1 MKYMKTAD
9 IREKFLS
16 FFEKKGCKRMPS
28 SSLIPDDPSLLLTS
42 AGMVQFKP
50 YLLQQKHLP
59 DKYIGATTAQKCLR
73 TNDLDLVGTDGRHLS
88 FFEMMG
94 NFGFGKYGK
103 HEMCKWALEF
113 SLDVLEMPKDKLYFT
128 VYEKDDETYKIWE
141 SLGIDP
147 KHIVRLGEE
156 DNFWRAGPTGPCGPC
171 SELYFDQG
179 PEMGCGKPTCAP
191 GCDCDRYLEYW
202 NLVFEDYNAKEDG
215 TLEPLPHKNIDTG
228 MGLERMAAILQ
239 GVHSNFDTDILR
251 GLVEVGEKL
260 SGKPYEKG
268 NKSDDAALRILADH
282 ARSVTFMIAD
292 GILPSNEGRGYV
304 LRRLLRRAVMK
315 GRELGIAGSFM
326 GDYVDKVVEDMGD
339 EYPEIVQN
347 KAYIKKMVHAEE
359 DRFGA
364 TLHQGRMYL
373 DDALQKLS
381 GTTLP
386 GKTAFTLHDTY
397 GFPIEIT
404 QEICKE
410 RGIDV
415 DVKGFHAC
423 MEQQRDRARKST
435 QDDADAAWSTYDG
448 SAAALLED
456 VGKTEFIGYDHLEAD
471 AHVIAL
477 IHDGKRVD
485 TLVQGQDGAVVLDRT
500 PFYAEMGGQVGDT
513 GTIIAKD
520 SSSVAVKLTV
530 TDTQEPEDG
539 LIIHNVHVD
548 QSRLDDGFT
557 VHVQVDGKRRARISR
572 NHSATHIL
580 QWALVNTLG
589 DHVKQAGS
597 LVAPDRLRFDFTH
610 FEALSAKQIRAIEDA
625 VNEKIMEAHP
635 VHVYETSLS
644 EARAQG
650 VVGEFGEKYGDIV
663 RVVDMDGFSRE
674 LCGGTHVTNTSEI
687 GLFKIVSEGS
697 VGSNVRRI
705 EAVTSYDALQF
716 VNTQQD
722 LLHDVSEV
730 LNVKSRE
737 VPARVHSVLDELK
750 QLKHNAKKAAAH
762 AEESSVVA
770 KLDDATTKSSKGY
783 SVVVLRF
790 EDMDAKALRS
800 AWDAV
805 RNHVK
810 GAVACVLASAK
821 GSSALLLAAGDA
833 EAVKKGFHAGDIIHQ
848 IAPMIKGGGGGK
860 PAMAQAGGKDTAGI
874 DKALAHARELL
885 Q

>member
-1 MKYMKTAD
+1 MKNMKTAD
-9 IREKFLS
+9 IREQYLS

-28 SSLIPDDPSLLLTS
+28 SSLVPDDPSLLLTS

-103 HEMCKWALEF
+103 REMCKWALEF
-113 SLDVLEMPKDKLYFT
+113 SLDVLEMPKEKLYFT
-128 VYEKDDETYKIWE
+128 VYEKDDETFKIWE
-141 SLGIDP
+141 ELGIDAS
-147 KHIVRLGEE
+147 HIERLGEE

-171 SELYFDQG
+171 SELYYDQG

-202 NLVFEDYNAKEDG
+202 NLVFEDYDAQEDG
-215 TLEPLPHKNIDTG
+215 SLVPLPHKNIDTG

-251 GLVEVGEKL
+251 GLVAVGERL
-260 SGKPYEKG
+260 SGKSYETG
-268 NKSDDAALRILADH
+268 NKENDAALRILADH

-315 GRELGIAGSFM
+315 GRELGIADTFM
-326 GDYVDKVVEDMGD
+326 GSYVDKVVEDMGD
-339 EYPEIVQN
+339 EYPEIVEN
-347 KAYIKKMVHAEE
+347 EEYIKRMVLAEE
-359 DRFGA
+359 KRFGA
-364 TLHQGRMYL
+364 TLRQGREYL
-373 DDALQKLS
+373 DDALAKLD
-381 GTTLP
+381 GTTLS

-410 RGIDV
+410 KGIDV
-415 DVKGFHAC
+415 DLDEFDAC
-423 MEQQRDRARKST
+423 MKQQRDRARKST

-448 SAAALLED
+448 SMAAVLED
-456 VGKTEFIGYDHLEAD
+456 VGKTEFVGYGQTELD
-471 AHVIAL
+471 AHVLAIL
-477 IHDGKRVD
+477 HDGDRVD
-485 TLVQGQDGAVVLDRT
+485 TLEAGQDGAIVLDAT

-513 GTIIAKD
+513 GTLSAPGVTAHITDTKQPEEG
-520 SSSVAVKLTV
+520 LTV
-530 TDTQEPEDG
+530 HQ
-539 LIIHNVHVD
+539 VHVD
-548 QSRLDDGFT
+548 EGRLDDGFT
-557 VHVQVDGKRRARISR
+557 VHVAVDAMRRARISR

-580 QWALVNTLG
+580 HWALNEVLG

-610 FEALSAKQIRAIEDA
+610 FEGLAPDKIRAVENE
-625 VNEKIMEAHP
+625 VNDKIMEAHS
-635 VHVYETSLS
+635 VRTYQISLK

-674 LCGGTHVTNTSEI
+674 LCGGTHVRNTSEI

-705 EAVTSYDALQF
+705 EALTSFDALKYL
-716 VNTQQD
+716 NDQQD
-722 LLHDVSEV
+722 MLSQVAAVVGTKPDEA
-730 LNVKSRE
+730 LNRITQDE
-737 VPARVHSVLDELK
+737 HELK
-750 QLKHNAKKAAAH
+750 QLRSDAKKAARN
-762 AEESSVVA
+762 AEESSIVA
-770 KLDDATTKSSKGY
+770 KLDGATIASSKGF
-783 SVVVLRF
+783 SVVVLRL
-790 EDMDAKALRS
+790 DGMDAKGLHS

-805 RNHVK
+805 RDHVK
-810 GAVACVLASAK
+810 GSVACVLGSDT
-821 GSSALLLAAGDA
+821 GSSAILLAAGDKKA
-833 EAVKKGFHAGDIIHQ
+833 VEAGFNAGDVIHS
-848 IAPMIKGGGGGK
+848 IASMIKGGGGGK
-860 PAMAQAGGKDTAGI
+860 PAMAQAGGKDVAGI
-874 DKALAHARELL
+874 DGALDKARQALK
-885 Q
+885 